1 MGICEKR
8 FGCIYITSRTVPH
21 TTLGLYT
28 LFFLER
34 ELSLLYYINAR
45 IPKSQPKRSR
55 EKWGILDPPFESF
68 GLLGRFGSKQTL
80 DGINGSC
87 ELIL

>member
-34 ELSLLYYINAR
+34 ESSPYYI
-45 IPKSQPKRSR
+45 
-55 EKWGILDPPFESF
+55 ILMPEYQKVNQKEVVKNGGFWTPHLNLLVYLEDLVVNRPLMESMV
-68 GLLGRFGSKQTL
+68 LA
-80 DGINGSC
+80 N
-87 ELIL
+87 